1 MTPSL
6 EVSDDAPA
14 KASESTYVMDGRGI
28 QDNGLDVEPEVDY
41 VIKSVEDSGMTTK
54 VGNDDPDENSLI
66 YVSVLLVDIS
76 VN

>member
-6 EVSDDAPA
+6 EVSDDVPA

>member
-6 EVSDDAPA
+6 EVSDDVPA

-41 VIKSVEDSGMTTK
+41 VIKGVEDSGMTTK
-54 VGNDDPDENSLI
+54 VGNDDPDEHSLV